1 MTVIYTKHFVEFLS
15 PGVFMSESSSKEVNS
30 RDYSEVKIGNYCF
43 GYRFYDRNEFS
54 HLDTGEILKGKST
67 NYSPWTYF
75 GEVMTLAQV
84 KKNVPDNRILVANMT
99 NNGYKKVVKTKFG
112 QYIPLEP
119 KDKVKTILQT
129 NGFTGDKS

>member
-1 MTVIYTKHFVEFLS
+1 LTVIYTKHFVEFLS
-15 PGVFMSESSSKEVNS
+15 PGSFFSESSSKEVKS
-30 RDYSEVKIGNYCF
+30 RNDSQIKIGDHCF

-54 HLDTGEILKGKST
+54 HPDTGETLKGKPM
-67 NYSPWTYF
+67 NYSHWTYF

-84 KKNVPDNRILVANMT
+84 KKNVPDNRILVTNMI

-119 KDKVKTILQT
+119 KDKVRNTVEVDGL
-129 NGFTGDKS
+129 